1 MGLLEYLGEIDFWRT
16 GSEAKMPIDTTQR
29 AQSSV
34 YMSDYLEFLKKKG
47 VDVSNPAV
55 VRAARVSLDDS
66 IRKKNKGARE
76 AGVAESK
83 AAFAVLG
90 PSISSP
96 TTGASFNHLKNILTG
111 GQTRP
116 LCYQRPLL

>member
-1 MGLLEYLGEIDFWRT
+1 MGLREYLGEIDFWRT
-16 GSEAKMPIDTTQR
+16 GSEAQMPIDTTQR

-66 IRKKNKGARE
+66 IRKKNKGC
-76 AGVAESK
+76 
-83 AAFAVLG
+83 F
-90 PSISSP
+90 
-96 TTGASFNHLKNILTG
+96 TASV
-111 GQTRP
+111 
-116 LCYQRPLL
+116 